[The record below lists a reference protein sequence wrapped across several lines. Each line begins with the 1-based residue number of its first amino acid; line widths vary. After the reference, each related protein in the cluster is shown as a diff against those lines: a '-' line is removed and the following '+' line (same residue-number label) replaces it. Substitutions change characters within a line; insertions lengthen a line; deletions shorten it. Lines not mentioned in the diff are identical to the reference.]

1 MNDYQRYNN
10 TDKTRSEADEL
21 GSPSLDRARKVLSLI
36 TELDMDR
43 RDVPPNLSLTAD
55 APDISMLDEEGC
67 DPYNSGS
74 FETSKSRSK
83 K

>member
-55 APDISMLDEEGC
+55 APDISMLEEEGC

-74 FETSKSRSK
+74 FRKPK
-83 K
+83 F